1 MRYYTYPCWRAYFL
15 EPTHTPNTFLLPYLL
30 VQEITINEGDEV
42 YYMPSTNKAIQVC
55 RGCREKAAKQ
65 VGGKNIRRPVIP
77 KGHVL
82 NKFSVTGDPWWL
94 KEENISKWAAQYL
107 NGCLACKKQ
116 IKLLQKVSKKAK

>member
-15 EPTHTPNTFLLPYLL
+15 ETTPNTLLFLPYLL
-30 VQEITINEGDEV
+30 VQEITINKGDEV
-42 YYMPSTNKAIQVC
+42 YYMPSTNSAIQIC

-94 KEENISKWAAQYL
+94 KEEHKPKWGTEYL
-107 NGCLACKKQ
+107 HGCLACKKQ